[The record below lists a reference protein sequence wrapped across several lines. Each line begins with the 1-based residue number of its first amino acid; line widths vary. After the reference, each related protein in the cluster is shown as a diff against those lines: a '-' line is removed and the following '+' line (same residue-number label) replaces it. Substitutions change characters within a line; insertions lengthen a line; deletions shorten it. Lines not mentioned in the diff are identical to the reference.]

1 MAGKNKVKGNR
12 FLRISA
18 KVLNILAVVALLC
31 AYLASYI
38 SPAHYLIFAF
48 FGLAFP
54 YLLLANLF
62 FVILWLVFWKRFIWI
77 SLIVIIL
84 GYNHILT
91 IFQYRNT
98 SSISNIPHG
107 SIKILS
113 YNVHSLYEIPKPNE
127 RGKVKGRMLSKV
139 TDFFLQ
145 QNPDVLCIQEF
156 FLRSEDSLKVL
167 QKFTSGLHTNFYSI
181 KNYEEIKDKRK
192 IFAIA
197 TFSRFP
203 IIGSGEIR
211 TSDNRTFANYTDL
224 LLGRDKIR
232 VYNIH
237 LESIRFGRDDYSF
250 YAQLKDQAKNPSEL
264 FSFRNGLYMIL
275 YKLKRAFIIRA
286 SQVELL
292 EENIRR
298 SPYPVIICGDFND
311 TPASYTYHEMI
322 TGFHDSFCQAGSGF
336 LGSTY
341 AGNFPS
347 FRIDYILYD
356 DAFTAYNY
364 MKSSIDLSDHY
375 PIQVYLKKTTS
386 N

>member
-1 MAGKNKVKGNR
+1 MTEKKKVKGHR
-12 FLRISA
+12 FFRISA
-18 KVLNILAVVALLC
+18 KVLNILAVIALLC

-54 YLLLANLF
+54 YLLLVNLF

-77 SLIVIIL
+77 SIIVIIL

-91 IFQYRNT
+91 IFQYRNA
-98 SSISNIPHG
+98 SSISNIPSG

-127 RGKVKGRMLSKV
+127 KVKVKGRMLSKV
-139 TDFFLQ
+139 TDFLIQ
-145 QNPDVLCIQEF
+145 QDPDILCIQEF

-167 QKFTSGLHTNFYSI
+167 QKFTRGLHTNFYCI
-181 KNYEEIKDKRK
+181 KDYQEIKDKRK

-197 TFSRFP
+197 TFTHFP
-203 IIGSGEIR
+203 IIGSGVIR
-211 TSDNRTFANYTDL
+211 TSDNRTFAIYTDL
-224 LLGRDKIR
+224 ILGKDKIR

-237 LESIRFGRDDYSF
+237 LESIRFGKDDYSF
-250 YAQLKDQAKNPSEL
+250 YAQLKDQAKDPSEL
-264 FSFRNGLYMIL
+264 FSSRNGLYMIL

-286 SQVELL
+286 NQVDLL
-292 EENIRR
+292 EENIRHA
-298 SPYPVIICGDFND
+298 PYPVIICGDFND
-311 TPASYTYHEMI
+311 TPASYTYHKI
-322 TGFHDSFCQAGSGF
+322 IPGFHDSFCQAGSGF

-356 DAFTAYNY
+356 DAFMAYNY
-364 MKSSIDLSDHY
+364 SKGSIDLSDHY

-386 N
+386 H